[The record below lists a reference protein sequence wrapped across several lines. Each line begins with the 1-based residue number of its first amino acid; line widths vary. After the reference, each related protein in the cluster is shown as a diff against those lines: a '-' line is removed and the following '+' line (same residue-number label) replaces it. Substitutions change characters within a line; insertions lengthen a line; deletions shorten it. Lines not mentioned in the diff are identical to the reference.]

1 MFLSFAR
8 SFPPAHLVI
17 AVLAVALL
25 LVVGL
30 LLASDPGHESL
41 LGPFRWQP
49 REAPLA

>member
-1 MFLSFAR
+1 MSLSLAR
-8 SFPPAHLVI
+8 SFPLALLVI

-49 REAPLA
+49 RDASLA